1 MRKSV
6 VWLFAV
12 LLVGAYLI
20 TANNIRIKKSKT
32 GHKLPVVSV
41 TGAKI
46 ALINIT
52 GEISDTTPIL
62 RQLQEFDSMQNV
74 KAIVLRINSGGG
86 AVAASQEVY
95 SLVRKISD
103 SGKPVIVSMGDVAA
117 SGAYYIS
124 AAADKIVANPGTL
137 TGSIGVIMFFFTA
150 RELMQKIGVD
160 YVTIKTGKYKDIGS
174 FSRNATPEEKAM
186 LLSVMNDVLNQFVD
200 DIVKVRYE
208 AIAKGAGIKAKDVE
222 VKQKLCR
229 AYMLANIADGRV
241 FSGNQALKLG
251 LVDQVGSI
259 DDAILLA
266 AKTVGIE
273 GRPNVVTEKEKL
285 SFYQWMSSALNNLNL
300 KGSLRLSDN
309 YMMR

>member
-1 MRKSV
+1 
-6 VWLFAV
+6 
-12 LLVGAYLI
+12 
-20 TANNIRIKKSKT
+20 
-32 GHKLPVVSV
+32 
-41 TGAKI
+41 
-46 ALINIT
+46 
-52 GEISDTTPIL
+52 
-62 RQLQEFDSMQNV
+62 
-74 KAIVLRINSGGG
+74 
-86 AVAASQEVY
+86 
-95 SLVRKISD
+95 
-103 SGKPVIVSMGDVAA
+103 
-117 SGAYYIS
+117 
-124 AAADKIVANPGTL
+124 
-137 TGSIGVIMFFFTA
+137 
-150 RELMQKIGVD
+150 
-160 YVTIKTGKYKDIGS
+160 
-174 FSRNATPEEKAM
+174 M